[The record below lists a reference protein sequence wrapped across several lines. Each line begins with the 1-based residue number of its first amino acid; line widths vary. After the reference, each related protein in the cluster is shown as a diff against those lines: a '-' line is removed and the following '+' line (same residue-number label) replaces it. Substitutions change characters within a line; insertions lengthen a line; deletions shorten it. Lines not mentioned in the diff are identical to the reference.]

1 MSGREGKGVRPGGG
15 SGEEGAWGCTT
26 SKGFI
31 LDGEQRQAGEIEGE
45 KNRGNNSVY
54 AYEVTD

>member
-1 MSGREGKGVRPGGG
+1 MRPGGG
-15 SGEEGAWGCTT
+15 SGEEGAWGCAT